1 MIMFIH
7 LHCEVLAL
15 EFVIRSNKAEFKV
28 FNGQKAK
35 IYRKREDGFIEVYV
49 PAMGIFILVLPDEL
63 EEC

>member
-1 MIMFIH
+1 M
-7 LHCEVLAL
+7 AL
-15 EFVIRSNKAEFKV
+15 EFVIRSDKAEFKV

-49 PAMGIFILVLPDEL
+49 PAMGIIILVLPDEL